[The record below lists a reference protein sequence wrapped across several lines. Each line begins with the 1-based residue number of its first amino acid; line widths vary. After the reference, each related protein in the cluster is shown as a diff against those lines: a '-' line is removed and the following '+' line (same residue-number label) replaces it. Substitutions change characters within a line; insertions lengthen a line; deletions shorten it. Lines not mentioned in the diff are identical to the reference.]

1 MPQGPMCS
9 IDNVFSAQRLL
20 PDFKLTRGCQV
31 ESPNATLYVETS
43 YSIILVCNLFN
54 FVHNKL

>member
-20 PDFKLTRGCQV
+20 PDFKLTRGCPV

-54 FVHNKL
+54 FCA